1 MPRIAVFVSGGGS
14 NLQALI
20 DSDVKSSI
28 AVVVADRPASGLERA
43 RKVGIETVGL
53 SRKELGKTRLSEEI
67 EKVMAERK
75 IDLIVLAG
83 YLSIFTEEFSA
94 RWRGKMINIH
104 PALLPKFGGKGMY
117 GHHVHEAV
125 LAAGEKES
133 GCTVHFLGEG
143 VDNGEIILQAK
154 VPVKQG
160 DSPDD
165 LAARVLAEEHKLL
178 PQAVLK
184 VMGEI

>member
-1 MPRIAVFVSGGGS
+1 MSRLAVFVSGGGS

-20 DSDVKSSI
+20 DSDVKNSI
-28 AVVVADRPASGLERA
+28 ALVVSDRPAFGLERA
-43 RKVGIETVGL
+43 QKAGIETVEL
-53 SRKELGKTRLSEEI
+53 SRKELGKSGLSEAI
-67 EKVMAERK
+67 EKVMAEHK

-125 LAAGEKES
+125 LAADESES

-143 VDNGEIILQAK
+143 VDNGEIIMQAK
-154 VPVKQG
+154 VPVVEG
-160 DSPDD
+160 DTPET
-165 LAARVLAEEHKLL
+165 LAARVLEEEHKLL
-178 PQAVLK
+178 PKAVLSVLK
-184 VMGEI
+184 G